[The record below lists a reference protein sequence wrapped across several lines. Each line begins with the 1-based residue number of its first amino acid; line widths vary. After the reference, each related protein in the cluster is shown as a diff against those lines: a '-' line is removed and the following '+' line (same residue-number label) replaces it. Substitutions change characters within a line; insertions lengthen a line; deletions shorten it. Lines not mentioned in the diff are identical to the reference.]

1 VNIVVCMKRVPDT
14 ATKIRINSE
23 NKAIDESGIEYVI
36 NPYDEY
42 AIEAG
47 LQIKEKEG
55 GEVVILTLDSS
66 DVAPVVRNALAM
78 GADRAVILKC
88 DRKPVD
94 SFSTASALAEGL
106 KGLNPDIILMGK
118 QGVDYDNSQIGP
130 MVAQLL
136 GIPCVSVVTK
146 LEVSDGKAVA
156 NRQIEGGEEVVESS
170 LPAIFTAQKGLNEP
184 RYASLKGIMAAKK
197 KKLDEQDATVLEES
211 IEVIKMEIPPAREGG
226 KIVGEGVD
234 AVPELVKALQ
244 FEAKVL

>member
-1 VNIVVCMKRVPDT
+1 MNIVVCMKRVPDT
-14 ATKIRINSE
+14 ATKIRINSDGTG
-23 NKAIDESGIEYVI
+23 IDESGIEYVI

-47 LQIKEKEG
+47 LQLKEKFG

-66 DVAPVVRNALAM
+66 EAAPVVRNALAM

-88 DRKPVD
+88 DKKPVD
-94 SFSTASALAEGL
+94 SLSTATALAEGL
-106 KGLNPDIILMGK
+106 KALNPDVILMGK
-118 QGVDYDNSQIGP
+118 QGVDYDNSQVGP
-130 MVAQLL
+130 MVGQLL
-136 GIPCVSVVTK
+136 GIPCVSVITK

-156 NRQIEGGEEVVESS
+156 NRQIEGGEEVVEVE

-197 KKLDEQDATVLEES
+197 KKLDEQEAQIPEGA

-226 KIVGEGVD
+226 KIVGEGAD
-234 AVPELVKALQ
+234 AVPELVKLLQ

>member
-1 VNIVVCMKRVPDT
+1 MNIVVCMKRVPDT

-36 NPYDEY
+36 NPYDEN

-47 LQIKEKEG
+47 LQLKEKFG

-66 DVAPVVRNALAM
+66 DSAPVVRNALAM

-88 DRKPVD
+88 DKKPVD

-106 KGLNPDIILMGK
+106 KTLNADIIFMGK
-118 QGVDYDNSQIGP
+118 QGVDYDNSQVGP
-130 MVAQLL
+130 MVGQML
-136 GIPCVSVVTK
+136 GIPCVSVITK
-146 LEVSDGKAVA
+146 IEVAEEKAVA
-156 NRQIEGGEEVVESS
+156 NRQIEGGEEVVEVQ

-197 KKLDEQDATVLEES
+197 KKLEEQTATLVGEV
-211 IEVIKMEIPPAREGG
+211 IEVIKMEIPPSREGG
-226 KIVGEGVD
+226 KIVGEGVA
-234 AVPELVKALQ
+234 AVPELVKLLQ
-244 FEAKVL
+244 FEAKIL

>member
-1 VNIVVCMKRVPDT
+1 MNIVVCMKRVPDT